1 MELQLD
7 LNKRYSFA
15 DYLTWVDDKRRELFN
30 GFIKMMT
37 PAPSRIHQKIS
48 RKLSRNIGNFL
59 NNKKCELYYAPFDV
73 RLTVNA
79 ETENNKVYTVVQPD
93 ICIICDLSKLDDRG
107 CIGAP
112 DMIIEISSPA
122 NSKCNVE
129 EKFELYQKHGVR
141 EYWIIFPYEKTFS
154 VFLLNDISGKY
165 DFRGMFAEDSK
176 VSVNIF
182 DGELII
188 DLAEI
193 FED

>member
-122 NSKCNVE
+122 NSKRDVE

-141 EYWIIFPYEKTFS
+141 EYWIVFPYEKTVS

>member
-37 PAPSRIHQKIS
+37 PEPSRIHQKIS

-107 CIGAP
+107 CIGVP